1 MIRLIIKLAI
11 AALVANA
18 AWRVGSAYVSFYR
31 FKDAVTET
39 AQFGGDKSEDQLRQ
53 RVLELAAEYELPVTE
68 DGVTVRKEETRTYM
82 AGAYTQR
89 IEVVPGY
96 RYPWVFSW
104 NIETLN
110 LSGAKILPVPPK
122 PD

>member
-11 AALVANA
+11 VALVANA

-31 FKDAVTET
+31 FKDAVTES
-39 AQFGGDKSEDQLRQ
+39 AQFGGDKTEDQLRQ
-53 RVLELAAEYELPVTE
+53 RVLELAAEYELPVVE
-68 DGVTVRKEETRTYM
+68 DRISVRKEETRTFLT
-82 AGAYTQR
+82 GSYTQPV
-89 IEVVPGY
+89 EVVPGY

-104 NIETLN
+104 SVEALN
-110 LSGAKILPVPPK
+110 LAGSRIQPVLPK